1 MYPLYSL
8 KTLRAGT
15 KEIHS
20 AKSAF
25 FAGGFIMSTWAPMIP
40 YIKQNLSI
48 SADILGLLLLSIGL
62 AAFLFM
68 PVAGILTRYLG
79 CRAVVTGATLVMT
92 AVLLSLPHL
101 PALLFYFIAL
111 FILGAAM
118 GTLDVGMNLNS
129 VVVERVTGKRILS
142 GVHAFWS
149 IGCFC
154 GAGLFTGLAK
164 YGLSVPWI
172 ALIHGVII
180 GAAMLRFYPHLLPFH
195 GDSSQKAISLPRGII
210 LILGIMTCLS
220 FLAEGAVMDWGGVL
234 LTEAKGIDITEAGLG
249 FASYSAATLAMRL
262 VGDRIVQ
269 WAGEKSVIIVG
280 SLMGALGFLGVT
292 LFDSLPLLIGCFLFL
307 GAGISNVVPV
317 FYSILAHQKDMPV
330 DAAVTVLTCMGYSGV
345 ILGPSLLGF
354 LAQHSGILS
363 VFLMLTVI
371 LTLQAGSAW
380 HYIKSRC

>member
-1 MYPLYSL
+1 
-8 KTLRAGT
+8 
-15 KEIHS
+15 
-20 AKSAF
+20 
-25 FAGGFIMSTWAPMIP
+25 MSTWAPMIP

-92 AVLLSLPHL
+92 AVLLALPHL
-101 PALLFYFIAL
+101 PAILFYFIAL

-154 GAGLFTGLAK
+154 GAGLFTCLAK

-180 GAAMLRFYPHLLPFH
+180 GAAMFRFYPHLLPFH

-234 LTEAKGIDITEAGLG
+234 LTEAKGIDIKEAGLG

-280 SLMGALGFLGVT
+280 SFMGALGFLGVT

-363 VFLMLTVI
+363 VFLMLAVI
-371 LTLQAGSAW
+371 LTLQAGGAW